1 MAVFYKYVERQVSD
15 QINWADISKS
25 MSQTFDA
32 ERDAREKKKAEI
44 DQASLEYIEKL
55 QSQPQTESADLNT
68 RLGQFTSD
76 ASAMSKTMLDDLK
89 SGRLN
94 LRDYSIRSQNLKS
107 DTNQA
112 LDLIQTYGKRYSEV
126 MKGIK
131 DGEYSAAQ
139 ADFMSRFEGFANL
152 ANNRL
157 YVDPTSG
164 RVYAADEVL
173 DPATGIKKMGN
184 NIQNVS
190 ALKQMMEQD
199 IPRMNLD
206 ADLNTRVDKLGGFI
220 TSTLKSGGLNQIGN
234 ELKFE
239 DATKQQYY
247 DKYLKDL
254 TEELAGG
261 ASNPNAV
268 SFFVDNMKV
277 SPPQYDE
284 KGNIVKEGQPY
295 KVVFSEEDRKGP
307 NDILMKQGAGGV
319 YFAEPTKEQM
329 KDAEE
334 HIKIQMRQK
343 IKQATTANAFVIPEK
358 SEDKI
363 EREAKDKAQKEKDVK
378 SINMISKFYQG
389 DPTGMA
395 AAETYF
401 KGLDPN
407 IVKIDKT
414 DNGLNVMMKDGR
426 IIPIPMV
433 VNGRRL
439 SGSDFIKSATFLTKV
454 SNVDEA
460 LKLSEFD
467 PKKPFNS
474 ATYSGAETRTKAP
487 DYNTG
492 LTTTTPDGKIT
503 VVNPDRLYSET
514 TKGKN
519 KIEGRIE
526 FAAQVLKN
534 LGNTIDATQ
543 IQTRKVGAIPT
554 KTGDVSISS
563 LGGGKSAEATYIK
576 IPNYGDIIIPSHI
589 PDDQAKQIIKTI
601 YQNVSEGKKFDPA
614 DLRLVFPEYD
624 KYNSLFKGSNTGKS
638 VQSGVA
644 TSSGGG
650 GTGAKLNNLQQK

>member
-25 MSQTFDA
+25 LSQTFDA
-32 ERDAREKKKAEI
+32 EREAREKKKAEI
-44 DQASLEYIEKL
+44 DQASLEYVEKL
-55 QSQPQTESADLNT
+55 QSQPETESANLNS
-68 RLGQFTSD
+68 RMSQFITD
-76 ASAMSKTMLDDLK
+76 ASSLQKSNLDDLK
-89 SGRLN
+89 QGRIT
-94 LRDYSIRSQNLKS
+94 LRDYTLRTQNLKS
-107 DTNQA
+107 DSVAA
-112 LDLIQTYGKRYSEV
+112 LDSIQTYGKRYSEV

-131 DGEYSAAQ
+131 DGDLSAAQ
-139 ADFMSRFEGFANL
+139 ADFMARFEGFANL

-157 YVDPTSG
+157 YVEPTTG
-164 RVYAADEVL
+164 RVFVANEVI
-173 DPATGIKKMGN
+173 DPVTGVKKMGD
-184 NIQNVS
+184 NIQNMAS
-190 ALKQMMEQD
+190 LKNMMEQD

-220 TSTLKSGGLNQIGN
+220 TSTLKSGGLYQIGN
-234 ELKFE
+234 EFKFE
-239 DATKQQYY
+239 DATEQQYY
-247 DKYLKDL
+247 DKYLTDL

-277 SPPQYDE
+277 AP
-284 KGNIVKEGQPY
+284 NGQPY
-295 KVVFSEEDRKGP
+295 KVVFSEEDRKNP
-307 NDILMKQGAGGV
+307 NDLLMKQGAGGV

-358 SEDKI
+358 SDAKS
-363 EREAKDKAQKEKDVK
+363 EREAKEKAQKEKDVK

-439 SGSDFIKSATFLTKV
+439 SGTDFIKSATFLTKV

-474 ATYSGAETRTKAP
+474 STYSGAETRTKAP
-487 DYNTG
+487 DYNTQVT
-492 LTTTTPDGKIT
+492 LKTPDGKEIT
-503 VVNPDRLYSET
+503 IGSPSELYKQT
-514 TKGKN
+514 VTGTDKAQ
-519 KIEGRIE
+519 GRVD
-526 FAAQVLKN
+526 FASQILMK

-543 IQTRKVGAIPT
+543 IDASKVGSILTKDGKKIP
-554 KTGDVSISS
+554 ISS
-563 LGGGKSAEATYIK
+563 LGGGKSINATYIK

-589 PDDQAKQIIKTI
+589 PDDQAQQIIKTI
-601 YQNVSEGKKFDPA
+601 YQNVSEGKRFDPA
-614 DLRLVFPEYD
+614 DLRLIFPEYD
-624 KYNSLFKGSNTGKS
+624 TYNSFFRGSNTGKS
-638 VQSGVA
+638 VQRGVA